1 MIFSEIYGSYFKAV
15 SAILSKAADGQL
27 TEKELTRTVMELAF
41 GESIVTIPDK
51 LKDGS
56 WPLLKKDYGTLRA
69 GRAAPSL
76 LDKVM
81 VDYYGTPTPVNQLA
95 NVTVP
100 EPRMIMIKP
109 WDKKSLKDI
118 EKAIMKSDL
127 GLMPNSD
134 GSIIRLAIPQLTQ
147 ERRKELVKVVSKK
160 AEEAKVAM
168 RNIRRDGNEAIKKLE
183 KNKEITEDDRKEGQE
198 DMQKLLDKYIKLVD
212 STKSAKEKEVMEV

>member
-1 MIFSEIYGSYFKAV
+1 MVKEVLDAQEERMKKT
-15 SAILSKAADGQL
+15 LDG
-27 TEKELTRTVMELAF
+27 
-41 GESIVTIPDK
+41 
-51 LKDGS
+51 
-56 WPLLKKDYGTLRA
+56 LKKEYGTLRA

-76 LDKVM
+76 LDKVT

-134 GSIIRLAIPQLTQ
+134 GSVIRLAIPQLTQ

-183 KNKEITEDDRKEGQE
+183 KNKQITEDDRKEGQE

-212 STKSAKEKEVMEV
+212 STKAGKEKEVMEV

>member
-1 MIFSEIYGSYFKAV
+1 MTKD
-15 SAILSKAADGQL
+15 ILDAQ
-27 TEKELTRTVMELAF
+27 E
-41 GESIVTIPDK
+41 DK
-51 LKDGS
+51 MKKTLEG
-56 WPLLKKDYGTLRA
+56 LKKDYGTLRA

-134 GSIIRLAIPQLTQ
+134 GTIIRLAIPQLTQ

-183 KNKEITEDDRKEGQE
+183 KNKQITEDDRKEAQE

-212 STKSAKEKEVMEV
+212 GTKATKEKEVMEV

>member
-1 MIFSEIYGSYFKAV
+1 M
-15 SAILSKAADGQL
+15 
-27 TEKELTRTVMELAF
+27 TKEVLDAQEERMKKTLE
-41 GESIVTIPDK
+41 G
-51 LKDGS
+51 
-56 WPLLKKDYGTLRA
+56 LKKDYGTLRA

-134 GSIIRLAIPQLTQ
+134 GTMIRLAIPQLTQ

-198 DMQKLLDKYIKLVD
+198 DIQKLLDKYIKLID
-212 STKSAKEKEVMEV
+212 SVKATKEKEVMEV